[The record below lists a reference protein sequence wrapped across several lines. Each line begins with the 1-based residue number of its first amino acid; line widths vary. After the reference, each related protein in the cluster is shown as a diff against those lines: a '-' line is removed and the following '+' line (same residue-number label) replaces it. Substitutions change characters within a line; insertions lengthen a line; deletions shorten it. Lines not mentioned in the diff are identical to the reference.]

1 MNNSPRDPREFEK
14 LSTKE
19 KARLFFILA
28 NKQLRETIEVMHGNI
43 KNKSPNVKKCKK
55 EVQEKYEATAP
66 REER

>member
-1 MNNSPRDPREFEK
+1 MKKDFQLIQIMNNSPRDPREFEK

-43 KNKSPNVKKCKK
+43 KNKSPM
-55 EVQEKYEATAP
+55 
-66 REER
+66 